1 MPGERISPNAI
12 VRSSNTMKVPFG
24 ETLGVPSGAAV
35 ATKPSRCSSM
45 TRLISGVNMPSR
57 LNLELLRFVKLP
69 WQVLAGNVRLGS
81 IPLKKAAVAA
91 QRYQ

>member
-1 MPGERISPNAI
+1 
-12 VRSSNTMKVPFG
+12 
-24 ETLGVPSGAAV
+24 
-35 ATKPSRCSSM
+35 M